1 MSEAKPFLGWDKT
14 PAARAQYKTVLR
26 NPADPRFSAV
36 AIELLTKTT
45 DQKMVFEYM
54 PKETLVQVW
63 PYLRPKLSG
72 VVPRDSLV
80 WWDSIVSTLRSRYA
94 REKDTGDRRPAR
106 AKEPD
111 PILSDLGLRFRIR
124 RKHAGATIEDYAKRL
139 KTTQAILSKLERGLY
154 NPTYKWLMDR
164 SDVILGD
171 DVYMP
176 PLYPTTPYPTRI
188 ERMAN
193 GSIVWTDG
201 NVSLDLTHPT
211 RPSGFLSLADNAAD
225 FFDRLY
231 TILSG
236 AEKTVWD
243 GLHQRIRSKGV
254 SIPVMYKVL
263 HTQYQMLFDRQTGQ
277 EHLSRMAAQN
287 RLEAIR
293 VEIYEKYADKKGA
306 GLWVALAPVHI
317 GNETPR
323 VVDLQKKKV
332 VAELFQ
338 LLRIPEV
345 GGIREAGWNPRSL
358 NDPRVDASG
367 DFVQFGNPHLPFR
380 PFRVYRDGT
389 VVFLEPD
396 QKLLEWK
403 RPEQL
408 DMFEGKHA
416 LYPYAAVEYPVSF
429 FRYVTKVWKKFG
441 MAEHTQMAV
450 GEIVFG
456 PAADWVLLPDRPES
470 VNYLISAQML
480 AQSLKSPISPY
491 IRVRRPYHISSLID
505 KPDFN
510 AWQLIVPF
518 YEAFGH
524 GYKSI
529 PFYRAEEGKFDIP

>member
-1 MSEAKPFLGWDKT
+1 MSESKPFLGWDKT
-14 PAARAQYKTVLR
+14 PEARAKYKEVLQD
-26 NPADPRFSAV
+26 PADPKFASYV
-36 AIELLTKTT
+36 VELLSKTT
-45 DQKMVFEYM
+45 DQKVVFKYM
-54 PKETLVQVW
+54 SPETLVRVW
-63 PYLRPKLSG
+63 AYIRPKLSRAAT
-72 VVPRDSLV
+72 RDTII
-80 WWDSIVSTLRSRYA
+80 WWDTVVTTLRNRLAHDPSVL
-94 REKDTGDRRPAR
+94 G
-106 AKEPD
+106 PD
-111 PILSDLGLRFRIR
+111 VRHPKQPNPILSDLGLRFRIR
-124 RKHAGATIEDYAKRL
+124 RKQAGASIEDYAKRL
-139 KTTQAILSKLERGLY
+139 KTTPAILSKLERGLY
-154 NPTYKWLMDR
+154 NPTYKWLMER
-164 SDVILGD
+164 SDVILAD

-188 ERMAN
+188 ERKAN

-201 NVSLDLTHPT
+201 NISLDLSHPT
-211 RPSGFLSLADNAAD
+211 RPSGFLSLADTAAN

-231 TILSG
+231 TILSA

-243 GLHQRIRSKGV
+243 CLHQRIRSKGV

-263 HTQYQMLFDRQTGQ
+263 HMQYQMLFDRQTGQ
-277 EHLSRMAAQN
+277 EEMSRVAAESK
-287 RLEAIR
+287 LEAIR
-293 VEIYEKYADKKGA
+293 VEIYEKYAAKPGT
-306 GLWVALAPVHI
+306 GLWVALAPVYI
-317 GNETPR
+317 ENEIPR
-323 VVDLQKKKV
+323 VVDIQNKTV

-338 LLRIPEV
+338 LLRIPEI
-345 GGIREAGWNPRSL
+345 GGIRKAGWNPRSL
-358 NDPRVDASG
+358 NDPIVDASG
-367 DFVQFGNPHLPFR
+367 DFVQFGNPKLPFR

-389 VVFLEPD
+389 IVFLEPD

-429 FRYVTKVWKKFG
+429 FRYVTKVWEKFG
-441 MAEHTQMAV
+441 LAGHTRLAV

-491 IRVRRPYHISSLID
+491 VRVRRPYHISSLID

-529 PFYRAEEGKFDIP
+529 PFYRPEEGVFEIP